1 MDLLPVVR
9 RIPPGPLLEAVMS
22 KLKLAAVIAATVLH
36 PIGVAV
42 PTFAATAHNS
52 QAGSWGPNS
61 HQCAPTPYFREGGC
75 LSSYF
80 VDQPRRTFDPR
91 GAPYKQRRFAPP
103 TDE

>member
-1 MDLLPVVR
+1 
-9 RIPPGPLLEAVMS
+9 MS
-22 KLKLAAVIAATVLH
+22 KLKLVAVVATLALH
-36 PIGVAV
+36 PTAVAV
-42 PTFAATAHNS
+42 PTLAATAHNS

-91 GAPYKQRRFAPP
+91 GGPYRQRRFAPP
-103 TDE
+103 TDD